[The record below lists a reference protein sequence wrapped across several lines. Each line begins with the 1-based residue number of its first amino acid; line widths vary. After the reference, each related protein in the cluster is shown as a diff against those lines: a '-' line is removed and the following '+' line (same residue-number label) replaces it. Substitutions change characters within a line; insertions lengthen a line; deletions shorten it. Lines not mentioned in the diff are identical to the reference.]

1 MSPGENGLR
10 QRAAKVSSLIGLI
23 RGESAPDWVL
33 GPGGKC
39 SDRDLGIIEAESSG
53 SYSYFKFIL
62 RQRETKPLQIGISSI
77 TLSVVCSCNV
87 QYSTVLLL
95 MYGYSNLILSTCRI
109 SPAWQWLGQ
118 FPDWVLSRVIPDVPG
133 RARRTLS
140 LLASRVIIT
149 ISGAAGEQWG

>member
-10 QRAAKVSSLIGLI
+10 QRAAKVSLLIGLI

-77 TLSVVCSCNV
+77 TLSVVCSCTV
-87 QYSTVLLL
+87 HCTVLYYYYCIVIVTSSSVPVEYL
-95 MYGYSNLILSTCRI
+95 
-109 SPAWQWLGQ
+109 Q
-118 FPDWVLSRVIPDVPG
+118 PDND
-133 RARRTLS
+133 
-140 LLASRVIIT
+140 
-149 ISGAAGEQWG
+149 